1 MTAFSATPILA
12 AGIDW
17 LEALL
22 PLAFVAFWIISQI
35 VNVIRSVSGAGRQP
49 QPQPARGPR
58 RPPAAP
64 RPAADPRA
72 ELERQIEEFLRGTK
86 AARPEP
92 PPTPSRTPPKPVA
105 ERARPPRPPATTP
118 PAPTVAGRVAQRHMG
133 SLERSSAVAAHVH
146 DAFAHEIGH
155 LHSPLDAPEAAA
167 GTASART
174 LSPADEIA
182 ELLRSSA
189 TMRQLVVL
197 HEVLER
203 PVGRW

>member
-35 VNVIRSVSGAGRQP
+35 VNVIRSLSGAGRQP

-92 PPTPSRTPPKPVA
+92 PPPTPRTGVST
-105 ERARPPRPPATTP
+105 RCVTRCR
-118 PAPTVAGRVAQRHMG
+118 
-133 SLERSSAVAAHVH
+133 
-146 DAFAHEIGH
+146 
-155 LHSPLDAPEAAA
+155 
-167 GTASART
+167 
-174 LSPADEIA
+174 
-182 ELLRSSA
+182 
-189 TMRQLVVL
+189 
-197 HEVLER
+197 
-203 PVGRW
+203 RWGIP